1 MKIKKFILLIGDFII
16 LYGSLALALALRYWK
31 FDFSVFQSH
40 ILPFT
45 PLFIV
50 WIVIFF
56 IHDLYSIDIAK
67 NSIEF
72 TSALTRS
79 IIVCALVSLA
89 YFYLAPFFF
98 PVSIAPKTNLLLT
111 ILVFVVLFC
120 AWRYLFNLI
129 IGSLTPKTN
138 IAIIGYNP
146 QVADLIKEIKQK
158 PQLGYKLKLIVKEQ
172 SSNDLTNEEVND
184 PKTKYGFKNLKQL
197 LVQEKINLAIIS
209 PEVYKS
215 IDVIQA
221 LFECLRNK
229 IDFIN
234 LSVFYEKFAK
244 KIPISVINQVWFLEN
259 ISQNQKKAYEFFKR
273 IFDCILALILFLF
286 ILPFWFL
293 IALMIKIS
301 SPGPIFYKQIR
312 IGKGGKPF
320 QLIKFRTM
328 IKEAEKDGPK
338 MAQENDPRITK
349 IGRFLRKTR
358 LDELPQLWN
367 IIKGEMSFVG
377 PRAERPEFQETLKSL
392 IPFYQERFL
401 IKPGLTGWAQIKY
414 GYTSSLDENFEKLQ
428 YDLYYIKNRSFLFDL
443 EIILKT
449 INIIL
454 RGSGR

>member
-1 MKIKKFILLIGDFII
+1 MRLKKFILLIGDFII
-16 LYGSLALALALRYWK
+16 LYGSLALALILRYQK
-31 FDFSVFQSH
+31 FDLNTFQAH
-40 ILPFT
+40 IFPFLT
-45 PLFIV
+45 LFLI

-67 NSIEF
+67 NSVEF

-79 IIVCALVSLA
+79 IIVCAFVSLA
-89 YFYLAPFFF
+89 YFYLAPFLFSF
-98 PVSIAPKTNLLLT
+98 SIAPKTNLLLT
-111 ILVFVVLFC
+111 ILVFIVLFC
-120 AWRYLFNLI
+120 AWRYLFNLV
-129 IGSLTPKTN
+129 IGSLTPKIN
-138 IAIIGYNP
+138 VAIIGSDP
-146 QVADLIKEIKQK
+146 LILTLIKEVKKNPQFGYRVKAVIKEAPEEK
-158 PQLGYKLKLIVKEQ
+158 DK
-172 SSNDLTNEEVND
+172 NELAD
-184 PKTKYGFKNLKQL
+184 IKTVYGFKNLKNVL
-197 LVQEKINLAIIS
+197 IREKINLVITS
-209 PEVYKS
+209 PEVYKFPD
-215 IDVIQA
+215 IIQT

-244 KIPISVINQVWFLEN
+244 KIPISTINQVWFLEN

-286 ILPFWFL
+286 TLPFWLF

-320 QLIKFRTM
+320 WLIKFRTM
-328 IKEAEKDGPK
+328 IKDAEKDGPK

-349 IGRFLRKTR
+349 FGKFLRKTR

-377 PRAERPEFQETLKSL
+377 PRAERPEFHEELKKH
-392 IPFYQERFL
+392 IPFYQERYL

-414 GYTSSLDENFEKLQ
+414 GYSSSIGENFEKIQ
-428 YDLYYIKNRSFLFDL
+428 YDLYYVKNRNFLLDL
-443 EIILKT
+443 GIILKT

-454 RGSGR
+454 RGGGR